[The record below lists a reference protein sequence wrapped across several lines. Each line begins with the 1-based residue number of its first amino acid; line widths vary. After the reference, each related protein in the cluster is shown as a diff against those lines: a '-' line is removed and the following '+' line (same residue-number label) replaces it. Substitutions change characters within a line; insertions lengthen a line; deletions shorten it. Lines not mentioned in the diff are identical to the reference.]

1 MGMPVAIFQA
11 EAEISSVI
19 SESYK
24 ALVQSEPGLRRR
36 DIAERLSV
44 SEAELIEHSCGVGR
58 IRLNQAFSD
67 LIYTLPELGY
77 IMSLTRNS
85 GAVHERKGIY
95 DNVSIKGSMGLVI
108 SNDRKIDLRIILSQ
122 WHCGYAV
129 CELVK
134 GVYRYSLQFFDRYG
148 EAIQKIY
155 LQPESNTQAYFDI
168 IQGFK
173 SEQQNTP
180 IAFACKLPA
189 EPPTPDDQVD
199 VGQLQEDWSALT
211 DVHQFMRLLRKH
223 EVARE
228 QSLRLV
234 GELYAVPFKP
244 ESLEKVLVQAATQQ
258 TPIMCFVGNDGNIQI
273 HSGVVNNIK
282 RIGLWLNVLDSEF
295 NLHLLTTELVSGWLV
310 RKPTRDGVVTS
321 LEFYDKAGILLVQF
335 FGVRQ
340 EGMAENPQWRRLAES
355 ALSNG
360 GM

>member
-1 MGMPVAIFQA
+1 MG
-11 EAEISSVI
+11 
-19 SESYK
+19 
-24 ALVQSEPGLRRR
+24 
-36 DIAERLSV
+36 
-44 SEAELIEHSCGVGR
+44 
-58 IRLNQAFSD
+58 
-67 LIYTLPELGY
+67 
-77 IMSLTRNS
+77 
-85 GAVHERKGIY
+85 
-95 DNVSIKGSMGLVI
+95 
-108 SNDRKIDLRIILSQ
+108 
-122 WHCGYAV
+122 
-129 CELVK
+129 
-134 GVYRYSLQFFDRYG
+134 
-148 EAIQKIY
+148 
-155 LQPESNTQAYFDI
+155 
-168 IQGFK
+168 
-173 SEQQNTP
+173 
-180 IAFACKLPA
+180 
-189 EPPTPDDQVD
+189 DDQVD